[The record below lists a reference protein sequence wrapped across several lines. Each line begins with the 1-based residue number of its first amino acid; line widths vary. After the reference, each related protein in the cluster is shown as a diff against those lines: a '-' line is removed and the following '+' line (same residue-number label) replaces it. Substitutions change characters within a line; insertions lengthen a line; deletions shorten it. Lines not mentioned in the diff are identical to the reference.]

1 MGEKLAEEEIHP
13 ELVVEGTD
21 PAEGFGVGEVLVPSL
36 ATCQAEF
43 APFGSCCSLAAFA
56 VVDRKQGQT
65 NAAVAGTEECFVEG
79 AVRSLSPWKCLAVS
93 RIPDRTCCQR
103 ESVHHTL
110 HSSRLPPSHRDGH
123 VTLPKGLR
131 PIDFPEAQRNA
142 DCFHPQ
148 GRATHIFMAKR
159 KVVGTEGEHM
169 AVLVNEKIDKLLET
183 TSRSF
188 YPTLKYL
195 PKKTRGQIG
204 LLYLLARVADTI
216 ADTKHGETTVLTE
229 SLRAYNGVV
238 QTGQGALP
246 QFEDLAEMQ
255 ENPHEAALLRHV
267 PDVIEGLDEYSIE
280 DRQRMLE
287 CLDIIVHG
295 QLLDLERFGPANEGG
310 KISALANNEELDD
323 YTFRVAGCVGVFW
336 TKMSLAHLMELSPE
350 EEKVFMERG
359 IRFGKAL
366 QMINILRD
374 IPEDLRFGRCYLPE
388 DMLEKHG
395 LKPEDLLDDGN
406 LEAFRPLYDTY
417 LDLTN
422 EHLEAATAYIQMIP
436 ETQFRLK
443 ASCMLPVLVGQRTV
457 TLLREGNIL
466 NSDERIKV
474 TRDEM
479 KTYARKLL
487 RALLIPGGVRR
498 LLEKNRDK

>member
-1 MGEKLAEEEIHP
+1 
-13 ELVVEGTD
+13 
-21 PAEGFGVGEVLVPSL
+21 
-36 ATCQAEF
+36 
-43 APFGSCCSLAAFA
+43 
-56 VVDRKQGQT
+56 
-65 NAAVAGTEECFVEG
+65 
-79 AVRSLSPWKCLAVS
+79 
-93 RIPDRTCCQR
+93 
-103 ESVHHTL
+103 
-110 HSSRLPPSHRDGH
+110 
-123 VTLPKGLR
+123 
-131 PIDFPEAQRNA
+131 
-142 DCFHPQ
+142 
-148 GRATHIFMAKR
+148 
-159 KVVGTEGEHM
+159 M

-216 ADTKHGETTVLTE
+216 ADTKHGETTVLME

-374 IPEDLRFGRCYLPE
+374 IPEDLRFG
-388 DMLEKHG
+388 
-395 LKPEDLLDDGN
+395 
-406 LEAFRPLYDTY
+406 
-417 LDLTN
+417 
-422 EHLEAATAYIQMIP
+422 
-436 ETQFRLK
+436 
-443 ASCMLPVLVGQRTV
+443 
-457 TLLREGNIL
+457 
-466 NSDERIKV
+466 
-474 TRDEM
+474 
-479 KTYARKLL
+479 
-487 RALLIPGGVRR
+487 
-498 LLEKNRDK
+498 